1 MNTFPCFRT
10 GESAVVVR
18 EPLYV
23 NVRISVCASRNDYSF
38 PSPLLPFRSSF
49 SRFEEFSK
57 ETLTIGE
64 ERVAGAN
71 DIADALIMAGHNDAA
86 LIAEWKDNLNDAW
99 ADLGELIET
108 RKMMLSASWELHK
121 FFYDCKEV
129 FFLRLISACA
139 RGLFLTRSYP
149 YPPSIWNFRSHC
161 HPFFFS
167 SRALSTPS
175 PTPRASRSSLKS
187 RRSRRL

>member
-1 MNTFPCFRT
+1 MFHLF
-10 GESAVVVR
+10 E
-18 EPLYV
+18 LH
-23 NVRISVCASRNDYSF
+23 
-38 PSPLLPFRSSF
+38 LLPCLLLSP
-49 SRFEEFSK
+49 RFEEFSK

-64 ERVAGAN
+64 ERVANAN

-129 FFLRLISACA
+129 RVE
-139 RGLFLTRSYP
+139 GD
-149 YPPSIWNFRSHC
+149 
-161 HPFFFS
+161 
-167 SRALSTPS
+167 
-175 PTPRASRSSLKS
+175 
-187 RRSRRL
+187 

>member
-1 MNTFPCFRT
+1 MFIFFL
-10 GESAVVVR
+10 V
-18 EPLYV
+18 Y
-23 NVRISVCASRNDYSF
+23 
-38 PSPLLPFRSSF
+38 LLPCLSLHLLHSP
-49 SRFEEFSK
+49 RFEEFSK

-64 ERVAGAN
+64 ERVANAN

-129 FFLRLISACA
+129 REE
-139 RGLFLTRSYP
+139 GD
-149 YPPSIWNFRSHC
+149 
-161 HPFFFS
+161 
-167 SRALSTPS
+167 
-175 PTPRASRSSLKS
+175 
-187 RRSRRL
+187 